1 MVKIKTVGVLG
12 GTGGLGTYITKNLAS
27 SGLFDVTVFTRADS
41 PSLPARVKSAPINY
55 DDMDSLTESFRG
67 QDAIVAV
74 IPGHL
79 AELQF
84 KPIEAAIK
92 AGVYRFIP
100 SECGVDIRNPL
111 VCKMP
116 FMKTKQE
123 IEQGLVDAAK
133 EGKLTYTSIYGGAF
147 VEWVLTYEELMP
159 IGKRRFNIQ
168 NDGNIPFSIT
178 KMNDYA
184 KAVVGALSQPE
195 DTENEV
201 LLVESYLP
209 TQHQILALAKEVLP
223 GDRQVEYV
231 DMDKN
236 AEIAEQKMFAGQ
248 FDIPVVDP
256 MVFKIMFSP
265 GYGGQIDETHNNLAG
280 IARLTD
286 NELKWIIKSFA

>member
-27 SGLFDVTVFTRADS
+27 SGLFDVTVFSRASD
-41 PSLPARVKSAPINY
+41 PSLPAGVKSAPINY
-55 DDMDSLTESFRG
+55 DDVESLTDSFRG

-92 AGVYRFIP
+92 AGVHRFIP
-100 SECGVDIRNPL
+100 SEYGVDIRNPL
-111 VCKMP
+111 VRKMP

-123 IEQGLVDAAK
+123 IEQRLVDAAK
-133 EGKLTYTSIYGGAF
+133 EGKLTYTSIYGGGF

-159 IGKRRFNIQ
+159 ISQRKFNIQ
-168 NDGNIPFSIT
+168 SDGNMPFSIT

-184 KAVVGALSQPE
+184 KAVVGALSHPE

-201 LLVESYLP
+201 MLIESYRP
-209 TQHQILALAKEVLP
+209 TQLQILASAREVLP
-223 GDRQVEYV
+223 GDWQVEYV

-248 FDIPVVDP
+248 FDISVVDP
-256 MVFKIMFSP
+256 MVFKIMFTP
-265 GYGGQIDETHNNLAG
+265 GYGGQIDGIHNNLAG
-280 IARLTD
+280 ITRMTD
-286 NELKWIIKSFA
+286 NELKGIVKSFA